1 MNFLIKDSGDKSYLE
16 ERVNS
21 GSTHGSYADTY
32 SSLAPI
38 KQSQKPTYKLIKCIG
53 FGGYGRV
60 YDAIRSDDGLLVI
73 IKLVPKSGIVNWS
86 SKNYSILNGI
96 GNNSH
101 HSSSSRSN
109 SSNYLPFEIECLLRL
124 RDTPGVIK
132 IHDFFEESTCFVIV
146 MEKLSRCITL
156 FDLANGKPFSF
167 SQNILKKV
175 FTQLIRINLSL
186 FAKGIVHR

>member
-1 MNFLIKDSGDKSYLE
+1 ME
-16 ERVNS
+16 ERINS

-32 SSLAPI
+32 SSVAQPI
-38 KQSQKPTYKLIKCIG
+38 KTQQKPTYKLIKCIG

-60 YDAIRSDDGLLVI
+60 YDAIRSDDGLPVI
-73 IKLVPKSGIVNWS
+73 IKLIPKSGIVNWS
-86 SKNYSILNGI
+86 SKGYSILNGI
-96 GNNSH
+96 GTNHHNN
-101 HSSSSRSN
+101 SSRSN

-167 SQNILKKV
+167 SQNILKKI
-175 FTQLIRINLSL
+175 FTQLIKINLSL
-186 FAKGIVHR
+186 YAKGIVHR

>member
-1 MNFLIKDSGDKSYLE
+1 M
-16 ERVNS
+16 NS

-32 SSLAPI
+32 SSGATT
-38 KQSQKPTYKLIKCIG
+38 KHSTKPTYKLIKCIG

-60 YDAIRSDDGLLVI
+60 YDAIRSDDGLPVI

-86 SKNYSILNGI
+86 SKAYSILNGI
-96 GNNSH
+96 GASH
-101 HSSSSRSN
+101 HSSSRSSN
-109 SSNYLPFEIECLLRL
+109 SNYLPFEIECLLRL
-124 RDTPGVIK
+124 RDTPGIIK

-167 SQNILKKV
+167 SQNILKKI
-175 FTQLIRINLSL
+175 FTQLIKINLQL
-186 FAKGIVHR
+186 YAKGIVHR